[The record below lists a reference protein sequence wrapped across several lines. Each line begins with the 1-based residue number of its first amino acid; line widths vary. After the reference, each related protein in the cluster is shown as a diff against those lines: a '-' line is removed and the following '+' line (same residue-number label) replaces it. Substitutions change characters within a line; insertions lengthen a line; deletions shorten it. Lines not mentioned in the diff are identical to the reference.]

1 MEKCS
6 IIKGTMKEKPRLL
19 IVDDELDQ
27 SKLIQNCFLRK
38 DFQVFTAETGE
49 LAVASIK
56 KHKPDL
62 ILLDLKLPGSVKGKD
77 VLRSLREYDKK
88 TKVIIITGDLLPP
101 AEVKEL
107 TELGLAELVSKP
119 VDLEDLEKIVRRAL
133 EESYPNA
140 VRFEKVVPK
149 KEAPV
154 ASLRRIV
161 HDLANIASDISSKC
175 ELYILNEEE
184 GLNKNRSERE
194 RLDETVNILKSV
206 LNQSERLTDIVKKL
220 SSFAKKEI

>member
-1 MEKCS
+1 
-6 IIKGTMKEKPRLL
+6 
-19 IVDDELDQ
+19 
-27 SKLIQNCFLRK
+27 
-38 DFQVFTAETGE
+38 
-49 LAVASIK
+49 
-56 KHKPDL
+56 
-62 ILLDLKLPGSVKGKD
+62 
-77 VLRSLREYDKK
+77 
-88 TKVIIITGDLLPP
+88 
-101 AEVKEL
+101 
-107 TELGLAELVSKP
+107 
-119 VDLEDLEKIVRRAL
+119 
-133 EESYPNA
+133 
-140 VRFEKVVPK
+140 VPK